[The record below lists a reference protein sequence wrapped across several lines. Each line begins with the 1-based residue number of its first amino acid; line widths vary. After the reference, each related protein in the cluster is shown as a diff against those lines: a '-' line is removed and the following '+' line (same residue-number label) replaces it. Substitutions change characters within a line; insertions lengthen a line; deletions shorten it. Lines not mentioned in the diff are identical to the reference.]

1 MNEADRLLIVL
12 TGILGIGIGSQ
23 WLAWRI
29 RAPAILLLLSAGF
42 VAGPLT
48 GFVRPDEQFGVLLLP
63 VVSLS
68 VGLILFEGGLSLEF
82 RELREAG
89 RSILGLLT
97 IGVIATW
104 VAIWQAAQWLLGMPA
119 PAAFLLGAILVVT
132 GPTVIGPLLRDI
144 RPMGRV
150 RSIARWEGIVIDPIG
165 ACLAALVFQATE
177 SGLATHYRQAF
188 LTAAA
193 GLGITTAIG
202 VGVGM
207 AGALLMT
214 SVLHRFWLTDH
225 LQNPVSLMLA
235 LSAFTVAEVLH
246 PQAGLVA
253 ATVMGIA
260 MANQRQ
266 VDIRRIV
273 EFKESLSVVLIS
285 CLFIVLAARVSPH
298 ALTALGLRGAAFV
311 ACLILVVRP
320 VSVWLSTIGSGLSWR
335 EKVFLSWF
343 APRGIVAASVASVFA
358 IEMGPEGETL
368 ASATLL
374 VVFTTVAVYGLT
386 AGFVAR
392 RLNLAVPRGEG
403 VLIAGANPLARAI
416 ATALSGAGFPAVLVD
431 SRYAGIREAHAAGLS
446 AVYGDIL
453 SDRTLDRIDVS
464 SLGRFL
470 ALTSNDDVNTLASTM
485 LRDVFG
491 REHVYQLARSVQ
503 QDSGRSSEIP
513 HFGGR
518 TLFGSNY
525 LYEQL
530 DEAIYRGA
538 AVKVTPLT
546 AEFKFSAFVEHYGPR
561 AWPLFVIDGGK
572 LIVVTVDAPYQ
583 PVEGQSV
590 VSLVLNQTGQP

>member
-42 VAGPLT
+42 VAGPLI

-63 VVSLS
+63 AVSLS

-260 MANQRQ
+260 MANQRR

-285 CLFIVLAARVSPH
+285 CLFIVLAARVSPR

-513 HFGGR
+513 HLGGR

-583 PVEGQSV
+583 PIEGQSV
-590 VSLVLNQTGQP
+590 VSLVLSQSGQP